1 MRLPRKAPSP
11 ATAIAALALLIA
23 LGGTS
28 VAAVSQVPR
37 NSVGAAQLKANAV
50 TNPKLASN
58 SVTSAEVRNR
68 SLRRVDFQPGQL
80 PAGPTGPQG
89 APGAAGAPGVS
100 AREQVTA
107 ESPLTATGPKNLTV
121 TCPAGKKVIGGGV
134 ELGGAGRNRVTAT
147 ENKPSGDNAWE
158 AEAFEVVNTTATW
171 KVIVHA
177 ICANVAP

>member
-1 MRLPRKAPSP
+1 MRLPFRKAPSP
-11 ATAIAALALLIA
+11 ATVVAALALLVA

-28 VAAVSQVPR
+28 VAAVSQIPR

-58 SVTSAEVRNR
+58 AITSAEVRNG
-68 SLRRVDFQPGQL
+68 SLIRADFRPGQL

-89 APGAAGAPGVS
+89 PQGTPGVS
-100 AREQVTA
+100 GREQVTV
-107 ESPLTATGPKNLTV
+107 ESPLTATGPKNITA
-121 TCPAGKKVIGGGV
+121 TCPAGKKVLGGGV
-134 ELGGAGRNRVTAT
+134 ELGGAGRNRVSAT

-158 AEAFEVVNTTATW
+158 GEAFEVVNTNATW